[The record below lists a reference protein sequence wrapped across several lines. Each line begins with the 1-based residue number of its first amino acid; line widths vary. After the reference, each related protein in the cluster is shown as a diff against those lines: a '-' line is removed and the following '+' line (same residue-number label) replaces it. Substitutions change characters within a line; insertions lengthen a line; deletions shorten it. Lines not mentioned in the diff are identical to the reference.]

1 MTKPDR
7 PWDTAGQ
14 GCAIGL
20 GLLQS
25 LVHHLLLA
33 QLGDAAGFGLPAP
46 ARLPGRHLGLGRG
59 EHSAPASLGGLEF

>member
-7 PWDTAGQ
+7 PWDTARE

-20 GLLQS
+20 GPTS
-25 LVHHLLLA
+25 LVHHVLLA

-46 ARLPGRHLGLGRG
+46 ARLPGRDLGMGRG